1 MGCDIT
7 EAMSSNR
14 PQNDAGAEPG
24 ATDMMALLEWYRAA
38 GVDFAVG
45 EEPVDR
51 FAASVVPSRAR
62 PAIAPAAPIAG
73 QPAPPPVAA
82 VPLSLTADPSET
94 RAIAA
99 AAPTLEALRAAM
111 DAYDGCTL
119 KKRATQLCFAD
130 GNPEAE
136 IMLVGEGPG
145 EQEDLQG
152 KPFVGRAGQL
162 LDRMLAAI
170 GLDRT
175 KVYIANMVPWRPPGN
190 RDPSPEELALCT
202 PFLIRQVELVAPK
215 LLVTLG
221 NVPTKAL
228 FGTTQGITRMRG
240 QWKELDIGAHRVNSL
255 ATLHPAYLLRTPA
268 SKAMAWRDFMSL
280 KQAMQ

>member
-1 MGCDIT
+1 
-7 EAMSSNR
+7 MSLDH
-14 PQNDAGAEPG
+14 PQNAWADLPREELL
-24 ATDMMALLEWYRAA
+24 ALLEYQRAL
-38 GVDFAVG
+38 GVDLGLSEA
-45 EEPVDR
+45 PVDR
-51 FAASVVPSRAR
+51 FAASMAARPRVAAPVAEAPTVVPPV
-62 PAIAPAAPIAG
+62 PAQAG
-73 QPAPPPVAA
+73 MATGP
-82 VPLSLTADPSET
+82 ADPAET
-94 RAIAA
+94 RALAT

-111 DAYDGCTL
+111 DAYEGCVL
-119 KKRATQLCFAD
+119 KKRATQLVFAD
-130 GNPEAE
+130 GNPAAE

-145 EQEDLQG
+145 EQEDLVG

-228 FGTTQGITRMRG
+228 FDTSQGITRMRG
-240 QWKELDIGAHRVNSL
+240 QWRDINIGNHRVKAL
-255 ATLHPAYLLRTPA
+255 ATLHPAYLLRTPSA
-268 SKAMAWRDFMSL
+268 KSL
-280 KQAMQ
+280 VWQDMLSLSQALAGQ

>member
-1 MGCDIT
+1 
-7 EAMSSNR
+7 MSEDHSH
-14 PQNDAGAEPG
+14 NDWADLPRHELV
-24 ATDMMALLEWYRAA
+24 ALLEYQRAL
-38 GVDFAVG
+38 GVDLG
-45 EEPVDR
+45 LSEDPIDR
-51 FAASVVPSRAR
+51 FAASMAAR
-62 PAIAPAAPIAG
+62 PRAPAPVAEIPAAAAPAAA
-73 QPAPPPVAA
+73 PAV
-82 VPLSLTADPSET
+82 VPTGPSDPSET
-94 RAIAA
+94 RALAA
-99 AAPTLEALRAAM
+99 AAPTLDALRATM
-111 DAYDGCTL
+111 DAYEGCIL
-119 KKRATQLCFAD
+119 KKRATQLVFAD

-145 EQEDLQG
+145 EQEDLIG

-202 PFLIRQVELVAPK
+202 PFLVRQVELVAPR

-228 FGTTQGITRMRG
+228 FDTTQGITRMRG
-240 QWKELDIGAHRVNSL
+240 NWREINVGNHQVQAL
-255 ATLHPAYLLRTPA
+255 ATLHPAYLLRTPSA
-268 SKAMAWRDFMSL
+268 KSL
-280 KQAMQ
+280 VWQDMLSLRRAINGA

>member
-1 MGCDIT
+1 
-7 EAMSSNR
+7 MSEDH
-14 PQNDAGAEPG
+14 PQNAWADLPRDELL
-24 ATDMMALLEWYRAA
+24 ALLEYQRAL
-38 GVDFAVG
+38 GVDLGLSEA
-45 EEPVDR
+45 PVDR
-51 FAASVVPSRAR
+51 FAASMAAR
-62 PAIAPAAPIAG
+62 PRPAAPVIEAPTAAPAAAA
-73 QPAPPPVAA
+73 PAPVATG
-82 VPLSLTADPSET
+82 PADPNET
-94 RAIAA
+94 RALAA
-99 AAPTLEALRAAM
+99 AAPTLAALRATM
-111 DAYDGCTL
+111 DAYEGCIL
-119 KKRATQLCFAD
+119 KKRATQLVFAD

-145 EQEDLQG
+145 EQEDLIG

-202 PFLIRQVELVAPK
+202 PFLIRQVELVAPR

-228 FGTTQGITRMRG
+228 FETTQGITRMRG
-240 QWKELDIGAHRVNSL
+240 QWRDITIGSHEVKAL
-255 ATLHPAYLLRTPA
+255 ATLHPAYLLRTPSA
-268 SKAMAWRDFMSL
+268 KSL
-280 KQAMQ
+280 VWQDMLSLRQALVGQ

>member
-1 MGCDIT
+1 MPR
-7 EAMSSNR
+7 E
-14 PQNDAGAEPG
+14 ELL
-24 ATDMMALLEWYRAA
+24 ALLEYQRAL
-38 GVDFAVG
+38 GVDLGLSEA
-45 EEPVDR
+45 PVDR
-51 FAASVVPSRAR
+51 FATSMAARAR
-62 PAIAPAAPIAG
+62 PAAPALEVPTATASAATPAAIATG
-73 QPAPPPVAA
+73 P
-82 VPLSLTADPSET
+82 SDPNET

-111 DAYDGCTL
+111 DAYEGCVL
-119 KKRATQLCFAD
+119 KKRATQLVFAD

-145 EQEDLQG
+145 EQEDLIG

-202 PFLIRQVELVAPK
+202 PFLVRQVELVAPK

-221 NVPTKAL
+221 NVPTKSL
-228 FGTTQGITRMRG
+228 FETTQGITRMRG
-240 QWKELDIGAHRVNSL
+240 QWRDISIGSHQVKAL
-255 ATLHPAYLLRTPA
+255 ATLHPAYLLRTPSA
-268 SKAMAWRDFMSL
+268 KSL
-280 KQAMQ
+280 VWQDMLSLRRALAGQ

>member
-1 MGCDIT
+1 
-7 EAMSSNR
+7 MSSNR

-45 EEPVDR
+45 EDPIDR

-62 PAIAPAAPIAG
+62 PAVPPAPSVPG
-73 QPAPPPVAA
+73 QTAAPPPAA
-82 VPLSLTADPSET
+82 GMPLSLTADPSET

-111 DAYDGCTL
+111 DAYEGCTL

-202 PFLIRQVELVAPK
+202 PFLIRQVEFVAPK

-240 QWKELDIGAHRVNSL
+240 QWKDLDIGAHRVKSL

-268 SKAMAWRDFMSL
+268 SKALAWRDFMSL
-280 KQAMQ
+280 GQAMR

>member
-1 MGCDIT
+1 
-7 EAMSSNR
+7 MSQDH
-14 PQNDAGAEPG
+14 PQNAWADLPREELV
-24 ATDMMALLEWYRAA
+24 ALLDYQRAL
-38 GVDFAVG
+38 GVDLGLSEA
-45 EEPVDR
+45 PVDR
-51 FAASVVPSRAR
+51 FAASMAAR
-62 PAIAPAAPIAG
+62 PRPAAPIAEA
-73 QPAPPPVAA
+73 PAATPSAPAPVAA
-82 VPLSLTADPSET
+82 VTGPADPNET

-111 DAYDGCTL
+111 DAYEGCVL
-119 KKRATQLCFAD
+119 KKRATQLVFAD

-145 EQEDLQG
+145 EQEDLIG

-190 RDPSPEELALCT
+190 RDPSPEELAQCT
-202 PFLIRQVELVAPK
+202 PFLVRQVELVAPR
-215 LLVTLG
+215 LLITLG

-228 FGTTQGITRMRG
+228 FETTQGITRMRG
-240 QWKELDIGAHRVNSL
+240 QWRELEIGSHKVKAL
-255 ATLHPAYLLRTPA
+255 ATLHPAYLLRTPSA
-268 SKAMAWRDFMSL
+268 KALVWQDMLSL
-280 KQAMQ
+280 RQALAAQ